1 MQAITT
7 GTVSRRTRESIKMA
21 KKQKYRLQ
29 VLVTLKEKAKKQAEI
44 ALARAIMALK
54 AEEEKLKKLEAEKL
68 KIEERIAKER
78 REMHDE
84 VASGQA
90 KAKDPQ
96 VRMNFLRKLKEDL
109 EELER
114 KIVEQKE
121 AIHQAKLKVARAR
134 QDYIL
139 AAQELNMMEKH
150 RELWEKK
157 NKKILDDKENKV
169 LGELGQVIHQ
179 MRR

>member
-1 MQAITT
+1 MP
-7 GTVSRRTRESIKMA
+7 
-21 KKQKYRLQ
+21 KKPKYRLQ
-29 VLVTLKEKAKKQAEI
+29 VLVTLKEKAKKRAEI

-54 AEEEKLKKLEAEKL
+54 EEQEKLKKLEAEKK

-78 REMHDE
+78 RELHDE

-90 KAKDPQ
+90 RAKDPQ
-96 VRMNFLRKLKEDL
+96 VRLNFLRKLKEDL
-109 EELER
+109 EDTEKRIE
-114 KIVEQKE
+114 EQKE
-121 AIHQAKLKVARAR
+121 IIRQAELKVARAR

-157 NKKILDDKENKV
+157 TKKVLDDKENKV

>member
-1 MQAITT
+1 M
-7 GTVSRRTRESIKMA
+7 S
-21 KKQKYRLQ
+21 KKPKYRLQ
-29 VLVTLKEKAKKQAEI
+29 VLVVLKEKAKKRSEI

-54 AEEEKLKKLEAEKL
+54 AEEEKLKKLKEEKNKL
-68 KIEERIAKER
+68 EERIARER
-78 REMHDE
+78 RELHKE

-90 KAKDPQ
+90 RAKDPQ
-96 VRMNFLRKLKEDL
+96 VRLNFLRKLKEDL

-114 KIVEQKE
+114 KIEMQKQAVE
-121 AIHQAKLKVARAR
+121 QAKLKVARCR

-157 NKKILDDKENKV
+157 LKKQLDDKENKV
-169 LGELGQVIHQ
+169 LGEIGQVIHQ
-179 MRR
+179 MNKAK